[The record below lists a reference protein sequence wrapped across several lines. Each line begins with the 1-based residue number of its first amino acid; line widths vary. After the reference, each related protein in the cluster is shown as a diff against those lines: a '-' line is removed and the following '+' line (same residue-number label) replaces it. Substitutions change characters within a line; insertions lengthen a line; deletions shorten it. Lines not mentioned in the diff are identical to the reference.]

1 MKPAHR
7 QDKQRVVEI
16 LTQAFEKDPQI
27 NRIINPT
34 DAQRNRR
41 LSLLMEYA
49 FEEGMLNGSI
59 YLSDNNRGVAIWLDP
74 SKHNISLALL
84 YAKLRFAWSMGVRR
98 IFKTLVMQKNVYKKH
113 PQHKNYFYLWFLAV
127 KPEAQGKGISS
138 ELLNPYIEK
147 SFSTQRPIYLET
159 STIPNVKIYTH
170 KGFQVF
176 SEWKPKDKS
185 QLTVWCLRR

>member
-27 NRIINPT
+27 NWIINPT

-59 YLSDNNRGVAIWLDP
+59 YLSDNNRGGGHLVG
-74 SKHNISLALL
+74 SL
-84 YAKLRFAWSMGVRR
+84 
-98 IFKTLVMQKNVYKKH
+98 
-113 PQHKNYFYLWFLAV
+113 
-127 KPEAQGKGISS
+127 
-138 ELLNPYIEK
+138 
-147 SFSTQRPIYLET
+147 
-159 STIPNVKIYTH
+159 
-170 KGFQVF
+170 
-176 SEWKPKDKS
+176 
-185 QLTVWCLRR
+185 